1 MNQARSRLRPADVL
15 RVGGVGL
22 RTRRLRTA
30 LSALGVAI
38 GIASMVAV
46 LGISSSSQADLAAQ
60 LDTLG
65 TNLLSLGPGQTLFGQ
80 SAELPA
86 AAVGMVGRLDGV
98 QQVTATAAVTASVY
112 RTDKVPSEQSGGISV
127 VATRADLLGV
137 LRGTLSRGHFINAV
151 TERYPTVVLGAS
163 TAQRLG
169 ISDLTSTTQ
178 VWLGGHW
185 FTVVGILAPVAL
197 APELDSAALI
207 GWPVAQQLFG
217 TSFDGHPTR
226 LYARAAPDRVGTVQS
241 VLANAADP
249 AHPEEVLVSRPSDA
263 LAARRA
269 ADNAFTTLFLGL
281 GAVAL
286 LVGAVGIGN
295 VMVIGVLERRG
306 EVGLR
311 RALGATRRHVGM
323 QFLTE
328 SVLLSGIGGI
338 AGALLGIAA
347 TAVYTAARS
356 VTLSVPPVA
365 IGSGIGSALIV
376 GAVAGLYPAMRA
388 ARLTPTE
395 ALRGA

>member
-1 MNQARSRLRPADVL
+1 MTPIRSRLRPADVL

-46 LGISSSSQADLAAQ
+46 LGISASSQADLAGQ

-80 SAELPA
+80 SAKLPA
-86 AAVGMVGRLDGV
+86 GAVGMVGRLDGV
-98 QQVTATAAVTASVY
+98 QQATATAAVTASVY
-112 RTDKVPSEQSGGISV
+112 RSDRVPSEASGGISV
-127 VATRADLLGV
+127 VAARTNLLGV
-137 LRGTLSRGHFINAV
+137 LRGALGQGRFLDAA
-151 TERYPTVVLGAS
+151 TERYPAVVLGAT

-185 FTVVGILAPVAL
+185 FTVVGILEPLPL

-217 TSFDGHPTR
+217 TTFDGKPTR
-226 LYARAAPDRVGTVQS
+226 LYVRAAPDRVGAVQS
-241 VLANAADP
+241 LLANASDP
-249 AHPEEVLVSRPSDA
+249 AHPEEVQVSRPSDA
-263 LAARRA
+263 LAARKA

-311 RALGATRRHVGM
+311 RALGATRRHVGI

-338 AGALLGIAA
+338 AGALLGVAA
-347 TAVYTAARS
+347 TVIYTTTRS
-356 VTLSVPPVA
+356 VTLSVPPAA
-365 IGSGIGSALIV
+365 IASGVGSALIV

>member
-1 MNQARSRLRPADVL
+1 MRGVRSRLRAADVL

-22 RTRRLRTA
+22 RTRRLRAA

-38 GIASMVAV
+38 GIASVVAV

-65 TNLLSLGPGQTLFGQ
+65 TNLLSLGPGQTLFGK

-86 AAVGMVGRLDGV
+86 DSAGMVRRLDNV
-98 QQVTATAAVTASVY
+98 QQVSATASVSASVY
-112 RTDKVPSEQSGGISV
+112 RSDKVPSEESGGISP
-127 VATRADLLGV
+127 VASRDDLLSV
-137 LRGTLSRGHFINAV
+137 LRASVASGRFLDRATDRF
-151 TERYPTVVLGAS
+151 PTVVLGAT

-169 ISDLTSTTQ
+169 ISSLANTTQ
-178 VWLGGHW
+178 VWIGGHW
-185 FTVVGILAPVAL
+185 FTVIGILKPVAL
-197 APELDSAALI
+197 SPSLDSAALI
-207 GWPVAQQLFG
+207 GWPIAQQLFG
-217 TSFDGHPTR
+217 STFDGNPTR
-226 LYARAAPDRVGTVQS
+226 LYVRADPNHVADVQAL
-241 VLANAADP
+241 LANAADP
-249 AHPEEVLVSRPSDA
+249 AHPEEVQVSRPSDA
-263 LAARRA
+263 LAARQA
-269 ADNAFTTLFLGL
+269 AENAFTTLFVGL

-311 RALGATRRHVGM
+311 RALGATRRHIGI

-328 SVLLSGIGGI
+328 SVMLSGIGGI
-338 AGALLGIAA
+338 AGAALGLAA
-347 TAVYTAARS
+347 TVIYTVTRS
-356 VTLSVPPVA
+356 VTLSIPPGVLGA
-365 IGSGIGSALIV
+365 GIGSALVV

-395 ALRGA
+395 ALRTV